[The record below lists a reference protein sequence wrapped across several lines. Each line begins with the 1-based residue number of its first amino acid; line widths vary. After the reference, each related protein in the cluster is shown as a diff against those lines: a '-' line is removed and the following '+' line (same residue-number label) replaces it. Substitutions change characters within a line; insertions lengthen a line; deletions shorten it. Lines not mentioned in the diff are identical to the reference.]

1 MYQLGHFLAEQ
12 KSILT
17 SQQDMS
23 LFAAEGKYEKLWKWK
38 SKFKMANSVL
48 SKYHLRAAVIRSQGS
63 HYERDSWPL
72 SFHRKQNENRAKKNL
87 LTVQFSTH

>member
-23 LFAAEGKYEKLWKWK
+23 LFGAEGKFEKLCKWK
-38 SKFKMANSVL
+38 SKFKIANSIL
-48 SKYHLRAAVIRSQGS
+48 SKYHLRAVIRSQGS

-72 SFHRKQNENRAKKNL
+72 SFHGKRNENRAKKNL

>member
-23 LFAAEGKYEKLWKWK
+23 LFGAEGKFEKLCKWK
-38 SKFKMANSVL
+38 SKFKIANSVL
-48 SKYHLRAAVIRSQGS
+48 SKCHLRAVIRSQGS
-63 HYERDSWPL
+63 HYECDSWPL
-72 SFHRKQNENRAKKNL
+72 SFHRKQDENRAKKNL
-87 LTVQFSTH
+87 LTVRFSTH

>member
-23 LFAAEGKYEKLWKWK
+23 LFGEEGKFEKLCK
-38 SKFKMANSVL
+38 
-48 SKYHLRAAVIRSQGS
+48 
-63 HYERDSWPL
+63 
-72 SFHRKQNENRAKKNL
+72 
-87 LTVQFSTH
+87 

>member
-23 LFAAEGKYEKLWKWK
+23 LFGAEGKFEKLCKWK
-38 SKFKMANSVL
+38 SKFKIANIISGL
-48 SKYHLRAAVIRSQGS
+48 SGARAATMSVTPGHLAFIG
-63 HYERDSWPL
+63 
-72 SFHRKQNENRAKKNL
+72 NEMKIEPEK
-87 LTVQFSTH
+87 TS

>member
-23 LFAAEGKYEKLWKWK
+23 LFGTEGKYENESQNLKLQI
-38 SKFKMANSVL
+38 L
-48 SKYHLRAAVIRSQGS
+48 Y
-63 HYERDSWPL
+63 
-72 SFHRKQNENRAKKNL
+72 
-87 LTVQFSTH
+87 

>member
-23 LFAAEGKYEKLWKWK
+23 LFGAEGKFEKLL
-38 SKFKMANSVL
+38 NE
-48 SKYHLRAAVIRSQGS
+48 SQ
-63 HYERDSWPL
+63 
-72 SFHRKQNENRAKKNL
+72 NL
-87 LTVQFSTH
+87 KLQILY

>member
-23 LFAAEGKYEKLWKWK
+23 LFGSEGKYEKLWKWK
-38 SKFKMANSVL
+38 SKFKIANFISR
-48 SKYHLRAAVIRSQGS
+48 KYYLRAVIRS
-63 HYERDSWPL
+63 
-72 SFHRKQNENRAKKNL
+72 
-87 LTVQFSTH
+87 

>member
-23 LFAAEGKYEKLWKWK
+23 LFGTQGTVPLMCNAEPTR
-38 SKFKMANSVL
+38 V
-48 SKYHLRAAVIRSQGS
+48 
-63 HYERDSWPL
+63 
-72 SFHRKQNENRAKKNL
+72 
-87 LTVQFSTH
+87 

>member
-23 LFAAEGKYEKLWKWK
+23 LFGAEGKFEKLCKWK
-38 SKFKMANSVL
+38 SKFKIANIISG
-48 SKYHLRAAVIRSQGS
+48 KYHLRAVRSQGS
-63 HYERDSWPL
+63 HYECDPGL
-72 SFHRKQNENRAKKNL
+72 A
-87 LTVQFSTH
+87 T